1 MSDPLSRVRRAA
13 AKAAL
18 ARETFETE
26 IRRAVQERTM
36 RQVAQAA
43 GLSAARIH
51 QIVHARRGSQLRGPA
66 DHGRRAWRPTRK
78 GVVK

>member
-1 MSDPLSRVRRAA
+1 VRRAA
-13 AKAAL
+13 AKAAH

-36 RQVAQAA
+36 RQVADAA

-51 QIVHARRGSQLRGPA
+51 QIVHTKRSS
-66 DHGRRAWRPTRK
+66 
-78 GVVK
+78 